1 MLKRI
6 GLSANYNNDNDIVFD
21 GDFLNEK
28 LRP

>member
-1 MLKRI
+1 MTFTVVI
-6 GLSANYNNDNDIVFD
+6 DIDVVFD